1 MEGHHC
7 RDGTPAGQMLQ
18 QQGATRAPDFPS
30 RSPLTPPPPLLK
42 YRLCR
47 GANVAMGKSRMAPQK
62 GGRRLPWTRSRPKY
76 VGQVGTDFAELSGIK
91 PTRLEQ
97 LPDESSATPS
107 ENEEMEE
114 EKPVGVGGPSV
125 RRCPRP
131 QSASQ
136 HVGQPGSE
144 CVQAEWSLVRALPP
158 FVPGCS

>member
-1 MEGHHC
+1 
-7 RDGTPAGQMLQ
+7 
-18 QQGATRAPDFPS
+18 
-30 RSPLTPPPPLLK
+30 
-42 YRLCR
+42 
-47 GANVAMGKSRMAPQK
+47 MAPQK

-144 CVQAEWSLVRALPP
+144 CVQAECSLVRALPP
-158 FVPGCS
+158 LVPGCSSVILTTQVRPTEAVRSRVANGFEVASAVV